1 VRGKVGGHRRSI
13 AGFGQKAQ
21 TCSGQNAQTCT
32 TVHRSGLETVIRI
45 V

>member
-1 VRGKVGGHRRSI
+1 VSRSKSITEYRR
-13 AGFGQKAQ
+13 FEQKAQ
-21 TCSGQNAQTCT
+21 IGT